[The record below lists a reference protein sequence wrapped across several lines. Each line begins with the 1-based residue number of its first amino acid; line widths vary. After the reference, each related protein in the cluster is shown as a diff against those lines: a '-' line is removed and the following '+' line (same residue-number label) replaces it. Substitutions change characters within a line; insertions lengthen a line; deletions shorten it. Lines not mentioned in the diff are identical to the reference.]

1 MKHRK
6 ILTLI
11 NNITMFKKILIAEDH
26 ESINISVQKTLED
39 LNIPIVDFVYYCDD
53 AIGKIQKALREQQ
66 PYDLMITDLYYE
78 EDHHAQNLKDGKD
91 LIRKAKELQPGLKV
105 IVFSA
110 ERKTGV
116 IENLFSDY
124 HINGYVQKARNDSKD
139 LKKSIASVYIGEN
152 YLSFDLKQEMK
163 KFNNYEFS
171 TYDITLVSLLS
182 KGILQKNIPVHLEER
197 SIRPSSLSS
206 VEKRLNSLKEDLEV
220 SSNEQLVAFCK
231 DIGII

>member
-1 MKHRK
+1 
-6 ILTLI
+6 
-11 NNITMFKKILIAEDH
+11 MFKKILIAEDH
-26 ESINISVQKTLED
+26 ESINISVRKTLED
-39 LNIPIVDFVYYCDD
+39 LNIPTVDYVYYCDD
-53 AIGKIQKALREQQ
+53 AIGKIQKALRENQ
-66 PYDLMITDLYYE
+66 PYDLLITDLYYE
-78 EDHHAQNLKDGKD
+78 EDHHTQTLKDGKE
-91 LIRKAKELQPGLKV
+91 LIEKAKELQPGLKV

-110 ERKTGV
+110 ERKSGV

-171 TYDITLVSLLS
+171 TYDIVIVSLLS
-182 KGILQKNIPVHLEER
+182 KGILQKNIPAHLEEK

-206 VEKRLNSLKEDLEV
+206 VEKRLNSLKEDLSV
-220 SSNEQLVAFCK
+220 NSNEQLVAFCK
-231 DIGII
+231 DLGII

>member
-1 MKHRK
+1 
-6 ILTLI
+6 
-11 NNITMFKKILIAEDH
+11 MFKKVLIAEDH

-39 LNIPIVDFVYYCDD
+39 LNIPQVDYVYYCDD
-53 AIGKIQKALREQQ
+53 AIGKIQKALREEH
-66 PYDLMITDLYYE
+66 PYELLITDLYYE
-78 EDHHAQNLKDGKD
+78 DDHHEQNLKDGKD
-91 LIRKAKELQPGLKV
+91 LIKKAKEIQPNLKI

-110 ERKTGV
+110 EHKTGV

-124 HINGYVQKARNDSKD
+124 KVNGYVRKARNDSKD
-139 LKKSIASVYIGEN
+139 LKKSIAYVYIGEN
-152 YLSFDLKQEMK
+152 YLSFDLKQDMK

-197 SIRPSSLSS
+197 NIKPASLSS

-220 SSNEQLVAFCK
+220 NSNEQLVAFCK